1 MTSGEGRAYLLWQP
15 LRGEGSL
22 LLCAVSRRVSISG
35 PCWAL
40 ELTVELP
47 PGTPAQSMFLKLAGK
62 VQGPRRFVLQPHE
75 WKQRVREWP
84 PCWRV
89 LVSLE
94 TLVLASSSLC
104 TLHKQAPL
112 LGLSCLVRAC
122 EPDL

>member
-1 MTSGEGRAYLLWQP
+1 MERDGHTCFGSPSEGKAP
-15 LRGEGSL
+15 L

-35 PCWAL
+35 PSWAL
-40 ELTVELP
+40 ELTVKLP
-47 PGTPAQSMFLKLAGK
+47 PGTPAQSMFLKVAGK
-62 VQGPRRFVLQPHE
+62 IQGPRRFVLQLHE

-84 PCWRV
+84 PCSRV

-104 TLHKQAPL
+104 TPHKQAPL
-112 LGLSCLVRAC
+112 LGLSCLLRAC